1 MTLHDVAVIGAGPA
15 GLTAARA
22 LAAAGHH
29 VVVLEE
35 HEAIGVPV
43 HCTGVLGAAA
53 FDEFDIP
60 RDTILSTAH
69 LARFVAADGSDVAV
83 DAENARAA
91 VVDRARFDQALASAA
106 RAAGA
111 ELRSGSRVR
120 TIEIGGAAVTIGVD
134 GAAAVSAR
142 ACVLA
147 CGANYRFNRQL
158 GLGAP
163 RQYVQSAQL
172 EYPLEGPDA
181 VEVHLGREV
190 APGGFAWLV
199 PFSRAGRSHTRVGLM
214 CESRALHRFRE
225 FAARMRA
232 RFDADASSWPDP
244 RLKILPLGPVSRTY
258 ATRLVAVGDAAG
270 LVKPTTGGGIYYSLI
285 SGQIAAE
292 TLDEALQA
300 DDLRDIR
307 LRRYEQD
314 WRARL
319 GADIR
324 IGLAFR
330 TLASRM
336 SDRAIDAVV
345 ELARVDGIIPLLR
358 QTADFNWH
366 RQSALALLRHAQ
378 FRKILLSSLWR

>member
-1 MTLHDVAVIGAGPA
+1 MSQRDVAIIGAGPA
-15 GLTAARA
+15 GLTAARI
-22 LAAAGHH
+22 LASAGHD

-35 HEAIGVPV
+35 HEQIGVPV
-43 HCTGVLGAAA
+43 HCTGVLGAAV

-69 LARFVAADGSDVAV
+69 VARFVAADGSDVAV
-83 DAENARAA
+83 DAENAKAA
-91 VVDRARFDQALASAA
+91 VVDRARFDQALADAA
-106 RAAGA
+106 RTAGA
-111 ELRSGSRVR
+111 VMRSGARVR
-120 TIEIGGAAVTIGVD
+120 TIQIDAAGATIGVD
-134 GAAAVSAR
+134 DGSAVRAR

-158 GLGAP
+158 GLGSP
-163 RQYVQSAQL
+163 RQYIQSAQL
-172 EYPLEGPDA
+172 EYPLAGPDS
-181 VEVHLGREV
+181 VEVHLGRDV

-199 PFSRAGRSHTRVGLM
+199 PFTRDGRMHTRVGLM

-225 FAARMRA
+225 FAARMRR
-232 RFDADASSWPDP
+232 RFGAAGASWPDP

-258 ATRLVAVGDAAG
+258 ADRLVAVGDAAG

-285 SGQIAAE
+285 SGQLAGQ
-292 TLDEALQA
+292 TLDEALRA
-300 DDLRDIR
+300 DDLRDTR
-307 LRRYEQD
+307 LRRYEQE

-319 GADIR
+319 GAEIR

-336 SDRAIDAVV
+336 NDRAIDAVV
-345 ELARVDGIIPLLR
+345 ELARVDGLIPLLR